1 MVRAR
6 AGLCLV
12 IGWLGAAT
20 GLMAEPQPFAARSG
34 LQAAVAGLTEPV
46 DSATLLRQTDR
57 ILADLGL
64 DRGPAGQPALSV
76 LPDFAMTG
84 GALVELVDLRLLLTQ
99 IAVQTGARD
108 HQTLIRAQGDHA
120 RKVILLRGGSVSLSD
135 FVDLA
140 QGTPA
145 EGFVTRTAEGVTL
158 TRPLA
163 IWSDAGLQVAGDDV
177 LMLDG
182 AAGSFVANLG
192 WLDIPGGT
200 LSGGE
205 LLNAAEP
212 GFRPFVLTAGLGR
225 LTARGASLQGLGF
238 GDTPVFGGVSVVNTG
253 LNLPPFP
260 SRIIDSTLIDV
271 STLSILGTEGV
282 VISSNHIAGARGT
295 ALTVSRSRNA
305 VVSDNRLDG
314 LSGPQGIRVT
324 SASAGVAILDNILT
338 GGARTGVLV
347 DQDSADITIARNL
360 VVGAQTTGVSIGESA
375 CVTIRDNL
383 IARSGGTGVSIRRSD
398 GIAVQENAILF
409 NKGAAVMIRDQ
420 DAQAVALL
428 SANVVLGNREGLRG
442 ATPGLVVTVGNDLNG
457 QLPRVFAGDLAP
469 MMIDWLRRGQADESA
484 ATARAFPAT
493 AQCADQGQG

>member
-1 MVRAR
+1 MVRVR
-6 AGLCLV
+6 AGLCVL
-12 IGWLGAAT
+12 IGWLGAGT
-20 GLMAEPQPFAARSG
+20 PVMAEPQDFAVRSG
-34 LQAAVAGLTEPV
+34 VRAAVAGLTEPV
-46 DSATLLRQTDR
+46 DSAALLQETDR
-57 ILADLGL
+57 ILSDLGL
-64 DRGPAGQPALSV
+64 DRGPADQPAWAV
-76 LPDFAMTG
+76 LPDFRMTG

-108 HQTLIRAQGDHA
+108 HQTLIRAQGDHE
-120 RKVILLRGGSVSLSD
+120 RKVILLRGGAVSLSG

-145 EGFVTRTAEGVTL
+145 AGFVTRTVEGVTL

-163 IWSDAGLQVAGDDV
+163 IWSDAGLQLASDDA

-192 WLDIPGGT
+192 WLDVSGGT

-205 LLNAAEP
+205 LQNAAEQ

-225 LTARGASLQGLGF
+225 LTAREASLQGLGF

-260 SRIIDSTLIDV
+260 SRITDSTLIDV
-271 STLSILGTEGV
+271 SALSVMGTEGV
-282 VISSNHIAGARGT
+282 VISGNHIAGARGT

-305 VVSDNRLDG
+305 VIADNRLDG

-324 SASAGVAILDNILT
+324 SASLGVAVLDNILT
-338 GGARTGVLV
+338 GGTRTGVLV
-347 DQDSADITIARNL
+347 DQDSAEITIARNL
-360 VVGAQTTGVSIGESA
+360 VVGAQSTGVSIGDSA

-383 IARSGGTGVSIRRSD
+383 IARSGGTGVSIRKSA
-398 GIAVQENAILF
+398 AVAIRQNAILF

-420 DAQAVALL
+420 DAQSIAHL
-428 SANVVLGNREGLRG
+428 SGNVLLGNREGLRG
-442 ATPGLVVTVGNDLNG
+442 ATPGLVVLVDNDLKG
-457 QLPRVFAGDLAP
+457 QLPRIFAGDLAP
-469 MMIDWLRRGQADESA
+469 MMIDWLKRGQADDPA
-484 ATARAFPAT
+484 AMTPADTETAP
-493 AQCADQGQG
+493 CADQGQG